1 MAVALTVL
9 AVTCS
14 PAAASGS
21 TIFFPFDHVDSP
33 QSVTD
38 TAGVTTVVW
47 SEAIAAETYV
57 VMGRRVGADGAPL
70 GAPVQLSPSSGANPV
85 GVAVDASG
93 NAIVLWSQ
101 TSTLVSA
108 PTSTLVGVRWTAAG
122 SVGAP
127 RTLDTSFAY
136 GSGARVV
143 VSSNGA
149 APTATMVWLDVDPS
163 SDYSIHGQQWP
174 LSSDSPANS
183 AQELSAGGEPVSEYT
198 VAAAA
203 SGSEATIAWTDA
215 SPFYATSETARAIR
229 WPIGGAPGTE
239 ATVSSANDVFGGVM
253 AVGADAA
260 GDSVIAWRGENPTT
274 AVHAARWPQAA
285 SAPAAQ
291 QTVSGAGDTG
301 VGNVSISV
309 ATGGAGTIVWR
320 ATGTSNASSPYVAD
334 AVHRPGSSVRSTR

>member
-1 MAVALTVL
+1 
-9 AVTCS
+9 
-14 PAAASGS
+14 
-21 TIFFPFDHVDSP
+21 
-33 QSVTD
+33 
-38 TAGVTTVVW
+38 
-47 SEAIAAETYV
+47 
-57 VMGRRVGADGAPL
+57 
-70 GAPVQLSPSSGANPV
+70 
-85 GVAVDASG
+85 
-93 NAIVLWSQ
+93 
-101 TSTLVSA
+101 
-108 PTSTLVGVRWTAAG
+108 
-122 SVGAP
+122 
-127 RTLDTSFAY
+127 
-136 GSGARVV
+136 
-143 VSSNGA
+143 
-149 APTATMVWLDVDPS
+149 MVWLDVDPS

-334 AVHRPGSSVRSTR
+334 AVLSPTGIVGAEHTVTPVQSADVDPGDRSGRVRVRRIRDDGGVLGDRSGPAAVWGQARE